1 MSVTWDGSMVS
12 IDYLLVKQITEKH
25 MKKVR
30 KNNMTPREKQM
41 RFRRNLKETIGY
53 AVIAMIPYL
62 MILHWVIVGY

>member
-1 MSVTWDGSMVS
+1 MSK
-12 IDYLLVKQITEKH
+12 IK
-25 MKKVR
+25 
-30 KNNMTPREKQM
+30 MTQREKQM